1 MSRFLTEEVQIV
13 LTILALEN
21 GQISRWILRHD
32 DPRYPDTLY
41 SIYLKQPKGRRW
53 VADCV
58 DIQIANHLAGV
69 LSLVYRVP
77 VSNQTEM

>member
-1 MSRFLTEEVQIV
+1 MSYFLTEEVQIV

-32 DPRYPDTLY
+32 DPRYHDSLY
-41 SIYLKQPKGRRW
+41 SIYLKKPNGREW

-58 DIQIANHLAGV
+58 DKEIANHLAG
-69 LSLVYRVP
+69 LLALVYRVP
-77 VSNQTEM
+77 ESDQTEM